1 MPKILQL
8 GSTNLVV
15 VKYEEENIFPIS
27 FFYPLQANIC
37 KKIGQKSIF
46 PYKMPICSKSQK
58 KHQLNKK
65 SSD

>member
-37 KKIGQKSIF
+37 KKNWAKIHISVQNADLLKIT
-46 PYKMPICSKSQK
+46 K
-58 KHQLNKK
+58 KASTQ
-65 SSD
+65 